1 MKKGFTLIEM
11 LGIIAVLAVVLL
23 VTFPVLNNSLKKMQ
37 EDKNKNFMNNLK
49 ISAEAYAG
57 LNNIDTAT
65 QITVQ
70 DLYDVSLLKGQY
82 NGLDTSSK
90 LSVSK
95 TGTMAAAI
103 KIEDKCYIKESD
115 EDEIIVQDYNIGT
128 CYYKRIISE
137 EITIAGEPFLVIDS
151 NRSETKLIAKYNLL
165 VGNICTSGSSCTA
178 IPSSTPG
185 YGKQSSEAPA
195 YVIGYPTKGAIF
207 FSETNYW
214 NSGVGSTYP
223 GSYTDPNYP
232 YVYDSNSNVYTYI
245 EDYKAILNTNN
256 NIVKSAGLMTYQEAT
271 ALDCKRNRDNSCQ
284 KWLINTSYWLGSAT
298 GNSIFTI
305 AADNG
310 RLNVPGFG
318 NAAVYGLRPVIV
330 VNTINL

>member
-70 DLYDVSLLKGQY
+70 DLYDASLLKGQY
-82 NGLDTSSK
+82 KGLDTSSK

-95 TGTMAAAI
+95 AGIMAAAV

-115 EDEIIVQDYNIGT
+115 EDEIIVQDYNVGT

-165 VGNICTSGSSCTA
+165 IGNTCTALNSCTT
-178 IPSSTPG
+178 IPTNTPG
-185 YGKQSSEAPA
+185 YGRQSSAA
-195 YVIGYPTKGAIF
+195 IGYNDKWPTYATVSF
-207 FSETNYW
+207 ASSTYW
-214 NSGVGSTYP
+214 TSGVGSTYP
-223 GSYTDPNYP
+223 GSYIGPDYP
-232 YVYDSNSNVYTYI
+232 YVYDSNSSLKTQIDN
-245 EDYKAILNTNN
+245 YKTLLNN
-256 NIVKSAGLMTYQEAT
+256 NGGSVKEARLISYKEAEKLGCT
-271 ALDCKRNRDNSCQ
+271 KTKNSCP
-284 KWLINTSYWLGSAT
+284 KWLSNTTFFT
-298 GNSIFTI
+298 GNAKSNTTI
-305 AADNG
+305 YDIYKTPNRFSDSG
-310 RLNVPGFG
+310 YSTQSVD
-318 NAAVYGLRPVIV
+318 GLRPVII
-330 VNTINL
+330 VNTSDL